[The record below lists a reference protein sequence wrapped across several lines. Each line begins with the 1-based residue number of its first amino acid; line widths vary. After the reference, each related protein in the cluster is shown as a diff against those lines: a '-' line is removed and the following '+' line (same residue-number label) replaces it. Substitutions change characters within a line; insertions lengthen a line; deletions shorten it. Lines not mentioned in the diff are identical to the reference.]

1 MNRRSGPISAE
12 LSASTA
18 GIVRHH
24 LQVAKVPLC
33 LLVAFSSFFGFSL
46 SAHHLGWQA
55 WLVFCAI
62 LLLACGGASLNS
74 YQEYRWDRLMQRTR
88 RRPVAAG
95 YVAPEQARRQGQL
108 LVGAGLILL
117 FVGTSQPMA
126 VIVGALALVGYNFVY
141 TPLKYRSI
149 WAIIPGALCGAL
161 PPYIG
166 WLAGGGPLYSPII
179 LGGVLLLVIWQIPHF
194 WLVMLSNKRDYRESP
209 LPSLAHLFSESKLQ
223 LLSVLW
229 LGALITVLHTL
240 LAMFTT
246 MPATIRIMIS
256 AVSLIVLIVFSL
268 QMCLR
273 KQPPYRFLFMLLN
286 SFMLLT
292 MALLTVGAVVV

>member
-1 MNRRSGPISAE
+1 MNRRSEPISAE
-12 LSASTA
+12 LSVSTA
-18 GIVRHH
+18 GIIRNH
-24 LQVAKVPLC
+24 LLVAKLPLC

-55 WLVFCAI
+55 WLVFGAI
-62 LLLACGGASLNS
+62 LLLSCGGASLNS
-74 YQEYRWDRLMQRTR
+74 YQEYRWDQLMQRTR

-95 YVAPEQARRQGQL
+95 YVTPELARRQGQL
-108 LVGAGLILL
+108 LVGGGLILL
-117 FVGTSQPMA
+117 FIGTSHTMA
-126 VIVGALALVGYNFVY
+126 VIAGALALVVYNLVY

-223 LLSVLW
+223 VLSVLW

-256 AVSLIVLIVFSL
+256 AVSLIVMVVFSL
-268 QMCLR
+268 QMCMR
-273 KQPPYRFLFMLLN
+273 RQPPYRFLFMLLN
-286 SFMLLT
+286 SFMLFT
-292 MALLTVGAVVV
+292 MALLTVGAVVA

>member
-1 MNRRSGPISAE
+1 
-12 LSASTA
+12 
-18 GIVRHH
+18 
-24 LQVAKVPLC
+24 
-33 LLVAFSSFFGFSL
+33 
-46 SAHHLGWQA
+46 
-55 WLVFCAI
+55 
-62 LLLACGGASLNS
+62 
-74 YQEYRWDRLMQRTR
+74 MQRTR

-95 YVAPEQARRQGQL
+95 YVTPEQARRQGQL
-108 LVGAGLILL
+108 LVGGGLILL
-117 FVGTSQPMA
+117 FIGTSHTMA
-126 VIVGALALVGYNFVY
+126 VIAGALALVVYNLVY

-223 LLSVLW
+223 VLSVLW

-256 AVSLIVLIVFSL
+256 AVSLIVMVVFSL
-268 QMCLR
+268 QMCMR
-273 KQPPYRFLFMLLN
+273 RQPPYRFLFMLLN

-292 MALLTVGAVVV
+292 MALLTVGAVVA

>member
-1 MNRRSGPISAE
+1 MNRRSEPIAAE
-12 LSASTA
+12 LSVSAT
-18 GIVRHH
+18 GLIKHH
-24 LQVAKVPLC
+24 LQMAKLPLC

-46 SAHHLGWQA
+46 SAQHLGWQA
-55 WLVFCAI
+55 WLVFGSV

-95 YVAPEQARRQGQL
+95 LIAPEQARRQGQL
-108 LVGAGLILL
+108 LAGAGLILL
-117 FVGTSQPMA
+117 YIGTLQPAAVMA
-126 VIVGALALVGYNFVY
+126 GAAALLLYNFVY

-149 WAIIPGALCGAL
+149 WAIVPGALCGAI

-166 WLAGGGPLYSPII
+166 WLAGGGVLFSPTI

-194 WLVMLSNKRDYRESP
+194 WLVVLSNKRDYEESA
-209 LPSLAHLFSESKLQ
+209 LPNLANLLSESRMQ
-223 LLSVLW
+223 LLTVLW
-229 LGALITVLHTL
+229 VCALVTVLHTI
-240 LAMFTT
+240 LAMTTT

-256 AVSLIVLIVFSL
+256 AVSLVVLVVFSL

-273 KQPPYRFLFMLLN
+273 KRPPYRFLFMLLN

-292 MALLTVGAVVV
+292 MALLTVGAVVA